1 MNSSR
6 IKVLLFLIGIL
17 LVTNLVLLL
26 FFVLN
31 KKEDGERAS
40 KRPSH
45 DRSAMMRG
53 FLKDSVGFS
62 EQQLVQFDQIR
73 EKNREDMK
81 PMFEEMRQSKLAFYN
96 LLRTPGTPDSVSQAA
111 ADLMAE
117 KQKAV
122 DMAFYK
128 NFENIRALCTPE
140 QQAKYDTL
148 VQQIVKRMISPPRRG
163 DSKQKKEDSE
173 KKK

>member
-31 KKEDGERAS
+31 KRDDDGPRD
-40 KRPSH
+40 KQRTSH
-45 DRSAMMRG
+45 DRSSMMRT

-62 EQQLVQFDQIR
+62 DQQLAQFDQMR
-73 EKNREDMK
+73 AKNREDMK
-81 PMFEEMRQSKLAFYN
+81 PLFEEMRQSKLAFYN
-96 LLRTPGTPDSVSQAA
+96 LLKQPNTPDSVSQAA
-111 ADLMAE
+111 ANLMAE

-128 NFENIRALCTPE
+128 KL
-140 QQAKYDTL
+140 
-148 VQQIVKRMISPPRRG
+148 
-163 DSKQKKEDSE
+163 
-173 KKK
+173 

>member
-1 MNSSR
+1 MNSPR

-31 KKEDGERAS
+31 KDGEPGRG
-40 KRPSH
+40 KRPPH
-45 DRSAMMRG
+45 TDRSQMMRN
-53 FLKDSVGFS
+53 FLKDSVGFN
-62 EQQLVQFDQIR
+62 EQQLTQFDQIR

-81 PMFEEMRQSKLAFYN
+81 PLFEEMRQSKLAFYN
-96 LLRTPGTPDSVSQAA
+96 LLKQPGTPDSVSQAA
-111 ADLMAE
+111 ANLMAE
-117 KQKAV
+117 KQMAV

-128 NFENIRALCTPE
+128 NFESIRSLCTPE

-148 VQQIVKRMISPPRRG
+148 VQQIVRRMIGPPRKG
-163 DSKQKKEDSE
+163 DSKQKKDDAE

>member
-6 IKVLLFLIGIL
+6 VKVLLFLVGIL
-17 LVTNLVLLL
+17 LVTNLVLLM
-26 FFVLN
+26 FFVLG
-31 KKEDGERAS
+31 KGDDGPRE

-45 DRSAMMRG
+45 DRSSMMRT
-53 FLKDSVGFS
+53 FLKDSVGFND
-62 EQQLVQFDQIR
+62 QQLAQFDQIR
-73 EKNREDMK
+73 AKNREDMK
-81 PMFEEMRQSKLAFYN
+81 PLFEDMRQSKLAFYN
-96 LLRTPGTPDSVSQAA
+96 LLKQPGTPDSVSQAA
-111 ADLMAE
+111 ANLMAE

-128 NFENIRALCTPE
+128 NFENIRSLCTPE

-148 VQQIVKRMISPPRRG
+148 VQQIVKRMISPPRKG
-163 DSKQKKEDSE
+163 DSKQKKDDAD

>member
-31 KKEDGERAS
+31 KDDKEPG
-40 KRPSH
+40 KRPQH
-45 DRSAMMRG
+45 AERSQMMRT

-62 EQQLVQFDQIR
+62 EQQLTQFDQIR
-73 EKNREDMK
+73 AKNREDMK
-81 PMFEEMRQSKLAFYN
+81 PLFEEMRQSKLAFYN
-96 LLRTPGTPDSVSQAA
+96 LLKQPGTPDSVSQAA
-111 ADLMAE
+111 ANLMAE
-117 KQKAV
+117 KQMAV

-128 NFENIRALCTPE
+128 NFETIRSLCTPE

-148 VQQIVKRMISPPRRG
+148 VQQIVRRMIGPPPRKG
-163 DSKQKKEDSE
+163 DSKQKKDDAE